1 MKRGCQDDISTAT
14 LLPGG
19 PDGAQEAEPGVCASR
34 DLRDPRPNFVA
45 RHPPSRD
52 FIIARVPLDKVGV
65 DNCITDNASII
76 YRGYLHTDIKRLPG
90 GRWRATW

>member
-34 DLRDPRPNFVA
+34 DLRDPHPDFVA
-45 RHPPSRD
+45 R
-52 FIIARVPLDKVGV
+52 
-65 DNCITDNASII
+65 
-76 YRGYLHTDIKRLPG
+76 
-90 GRWRATW
+90 